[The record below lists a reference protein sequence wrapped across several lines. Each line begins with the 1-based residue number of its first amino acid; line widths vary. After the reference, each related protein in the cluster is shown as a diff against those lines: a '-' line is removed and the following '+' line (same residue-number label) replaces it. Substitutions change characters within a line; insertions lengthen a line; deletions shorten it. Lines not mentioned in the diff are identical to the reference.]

1 MNKFIEIRSCKSNYN
16 YYAPT
21 NDNRNIDVN
30 NLLLKRFN
38 NKKLNK
44 KAFGFEKNSIPFDTS
59 RKKLDLSKSENK
71 MFIFKI
77 NSRNNNFN
85 NIYQKK
91 SNSIN
96 KSLNLNTNNNNFI
109 INNFEDDYDYD
120 DDDYMVKKL
129 KKRKN
134 LSFNKVYVPKHK
146 KAKKNM
152 YKNLEINTFNDNE
165 KDINNN
171 NISHNNINYISKT
184 NSNTNNNTNNN
195 SFIQN
200 NKVYQTISGSETIIK
215 KINHI
220 TALKRKYI
228 NKKNYNNNSVNSSNS
243 NILHNSSNKIIQE
256 LSNFNKKSD
265 INKKNIYSKPLFNKI
280 RNKILEKESERF
292 NFNSA
297 KKIAITNE
305 EKNKVMN
312 GLLYNS
318 NKKININDNNN
329 NNKNDFIEKNKKILK
344 INKKNKESKENK
356 ENRENREKK
365 NNVLKNYVLTKKKIN
380 YSSNNNTKNTKKNTN
395 FKKDKNPK
403 KDNLKNTETKKDD
416 SNKKEKEKENIE
428 TKNDKD
434 NDNNDND
441 VENYEIIRSIIVKDV
456 RSRDKILNV
465 FIKYYECNFPKS
477 DNFNSHQLAVISTD
491 SMSLISTNSNK
502 TTKKENN
509 KTNIYLHQILTS
521 IIEEDEKSKANPSMN
536 NSNSDNS
543 VISEEESEKHNTNA
557 NNSNNNVFTN
567 NIVIYLT
574 NILQNLYDDNKKMIL
589 YTFMKNLKKIQNQL
603 YLKSS
608 LMQFNYTKNGIKDD
622 LATNNNNTFNNNN
635 TIENQKIVYNGKDE
649 VEISSKDRNNSSKKI
664 YFYTADNSFVEL
676 NKDHKN
682 KNNILIGSLS
692 FRDFEIK
699 DEDEIIKPKKYL
711 SSSSLN
717 KVKINGSMLSYEM
730 NEKKNKFDTKN
741 KLKNI
746 ISLINKKIIIN
757 YFKSWKKIING
768 NYENN
773 GIGYLNSHMDN
784 GMNVND
790 RDNGR
795 NYLDEKVVE
804 INNDDLSGNGEV
816 KFFDNG
822 INIEYEDMEIKD
834 TEINKEVLKNYEM
847 MEKINLF
854 RIFLIK
860 NTLNK
865 KA

>member
-1 MNKFIEIRSCKSNYN
+1 M
-16 YYAPT
+16 
-21 NDNRNIDVN
+21 
-30 NLLLKRFN
+30 
-38 NKKLNK
+38 
-44 KAFGFEKNSIPFDTS
+44 
-59 RKKLDLSKSENK
+59 
-71 MFIFKI
+71 
-77 NSRNNNFN
+77 
-85 NIYQKK
+85 
-91 SNSIN
+91 
-96 KSLNLNTNNNNFI
+96 
-109 INNFEDDYDYD
+109 
-120 DDDYMVKKL
+120 
-129 KKRKN
+129 
-134 LSFNKVYVPKHK
+134 
-146 KAKKNM
+146 
-152 YKNLEINTFNDNE
+152 
-165 KDINNN
+165 
-171 NISHNNINYISKT
+171 
-184 NSNTNNNTNNN
+184 
-195 SFIQN
+195 
-200 NKVYQTISGSETIIK
+200 
-215 KINHI
+215 
-220 TALKRKYI
+220 
-228 NKKNYNNNSVNSSNS
+228 
-243 NILHNSSNKIIQE
+243 
-256 LSNFNKKSD
+256 
-265 INKKNIYSKPLFNKI
+265 
-280 RNKILEKESERF
+280 
-292 NFNSA
+292 
-297 KKIAITNE
+297 
-305 EKNKVMN
+305 
-312 GLLYNS
+312 
-318 NKKININDNNN
+318 
-329 NNKNDFIEKNKKILK
+329 
-344 INKKNKESKENK
+344 
-356 ENRENREKK
+356 
-365 NNVLKNYVLTKKKIN
+365 
-380 YSSNNNTKNTKKNTN
+380 
-395 FKKDKNPK
+395 
-403 KDNLKNTETKKDD
+403 
-416 SNKKEKEKENIE
+416 
-428 TKNDKD
+428 
-434 NDNNDND
+434 
-441 VENYEIIRSIIVKDV
+441 ENYEIIRSIIVKDV

-502 TTKKENN
+502 TIKKENN

-622 LATNNNNTFNNNN
+622 LATNNNGTFNNNN

-649 VEISSKDRNNSSKKI
+649 VEISSKERNNSSKKI
-664 YFYTADNSFVEL
+664 YFYTADNSFIEL

-682 KNNILIGSLS
+682 KNNILIGTLS

-730 NEKKNKFDTKN
+730 NEKTNKFDTKN

-822 INIEYEDMEIKD
+822 IDIEYEDMEIKD